1 MMPIPDYEGEILE
14 QDWEGLCYTG
24 AFRWA
29 TESNE
34 RDWVLV
40 HGTVLSGRVGK
51 RIEHAWCERGESVVD
66 LAMPVGLRIVE
77 RELYYRAI
85 KPEVSK
91 RYSSD
96 DALFLAIKNGH
107 DGPWN
112 ESEQLKK

>member
-40 HGTVLSGRVGK
+40 HGTVLSERVGK
-51 RIEHAWCERGESVVD
+51 RIEHAWCERDEVIVD
-66 LAMPVGLRIVE
+66 LAMPIGARIIE
-77 RELYYRAI
+77 REKYYGVVQPKVNNTRLTT
-85 KPEVSK
+85 PCYCRSRPSMMDRGTMTSK
-91 RYSSD
+91 
-96 DALFLAIKNGH
+96 
-107 DGPWN
+107 
-112 ESEQLKK
+112 